1 MGSVNLDV
9 STLFRRRVLQFQ
21 QPVPA
26 GTARVV
32 FNAQDFGNFL
42 AHPLIRRTFLAG
54 RSFVFDRGGVAIDPV
69 NRTVVFCG
77 RWGGE
82 RLRVA
87 LSQPSARES
96 LVARVVRGAGEE
108 EEGSRVDET
117 IGLEMSS
124 YFNNLEVDLD
134 GPTLSF
140 SSLSF
145 EGNGVESGRVKLGL
159 GIVVRKLPSIR
170 AVASF

>member
-1 MGSVNLDV
+1 M
-9 STLFRRRVLQFQ
+9 T
-21 QPVPA
+21 
-26 GTARVV
+26 
-32 FNAQDFGNFL
+32 
-42 AHPLIRRTFLAG
+42 
-54 RSFVFDRGGVAIDPV
+54 IDPV
-69 NRTVVFCG
+69 NRTVAFGG
-77 RWGGE
+77 RWGEE

-87 LSQPSARES
+87 LSQPSASESSS
-96 LVARVVRGAGEE
+96 LVARVVFRGVGEE
-108 EEGSRVDET
+108 KEGGGVDET

-134 GPTLSF
+134 GPILSF

-145 EGNGVESGRVKLGL
+145 EGNGVESGRVKLAL